1 MIGWLNIGSILLGLI
16 AWILP
21 VINLMRNKKHEN
33 KNWGVLSVIS
43 ISACAISL
51 SFQIFYNYHLVKI
64 EDWSAL
70 MDTTRAVV
78 IATAVL
84 LIFTFILN
92 GLTFIVYRQNKKQD
106 ISFLFVRLKYTLGF
120 KRV

>member
-1 MIGWLNIGSILLGLI
+1 MMGWLNIGSLFLGLL

-21 VINLMRNKKHEN
+21 VINLIRNITHEQ
-33 KNWGVLSVIS
+33 KNWGVLSFIS

-51 SFQIFYNYHLVKI
+51 IFQILYNHHLVKI

-70 MDTTRAVV
+70 MDTSRGVV
-78 IATAVL
+78 VASSVL

-92 GLTFIVYRQNKKQD
+92 ALSFIVYRQHQK
-106 ISFLFVRLKYTLGF
+106 
-120 KRV
+120 